1 MSMAGHGRS
10 RSQESVGS
18 QQVADTMMLFIER
31 DIAVTISMN
40 SIIYDFEDLKKQQVS
55 FS

>member
-10 RSQESVGS
+10 GSQESVGS
-18 QQVADTMMLFIER
+18 QQVANTMMLFIER
-31 DIAVTISMN
+31 DIAATISTN
-40 SIIYDFEDLKKQQVS
+40 SIIDDFKDLKKQQVP